1 MVLKF
6 LLLIIVI
13 SNGFL
18 LLVWYYFF
26 NRDSVSTAKWNTV
39 YNITKSPME
48 NFIGTDMSRIFRQ
61 CDYLYHQVD
70 VFRTIGSLKL
80 KEEKEQRYMGYNGSE
95 VWNEMVRKC
104 KKSSGI
110 NAEFLLGYRAMIDMQ
125 IGTNYDGVLN
135 LPFLMKRLFNDFEKI
150 YSMILFYQKL
160 IVSFAQ
166 TRNIF
171 FEGRELKSDLSYFFS
186 NTNLTQS
193 QTFINLIKSSY
204 DIERLLT
211 VANGINKFLLL
222 FSNKKITD
230 ITSSTNSTIDDK
242 CLDVLTKYASTI
254 KNKDI
259 RHFTKLD
266 VKGMKVMN
274 KINSQDSTDKITKKE
289 YITFLYFFQRFSK
302 NVIYLKIIDTVM
314 KKGKSNRTKTTVLIN
329 LMFFMVFFFLNYYY
343 YKVLTAKPQRVKKH
357 KN

>member
-1 MVLKF
+1 M
-6 LLLIIVI
+6 ITNE
-13 SNGFL
+13 NG
-18 LLVWYYFF
+18 
-26 NRDSVSTAKWNTV
+26 N
-39 YNITKSPME
+39 
-48 NFIGTDMSRIFRQ
+48 
-61 CDYLYHQVD
+61 
-70 VFRTIGSLKL
+70 
-80 KEEKEQRYMGYNGSE
+80 
-95 VWNEMVRKC
+95 
-104 KKSSGI
+104 
-110 NAEFLLGYRAMIDMQ
+110 
-125 IGTNYDGVLN
+125 
-135 LPFLMKRLFNDFEKI
+135 
-150 YSMILFYQKL
+150 
-160 IVSFAQ
+160 
-166 TRNIF
+166 
-171 FEGRELKSDLSYFFS
+171 
-186 NTNLTQS
+186 
-193 QTFINLIKSSY
+193 
-204 DIERLLT
+204 
-211 VANGINKFLLL
+211 NKFLLL

-230 ITSSTNSTIDDK
+230 IISSTNSTIDDK